1 MNRASIIGHLTRDPE
16 LRATQSGLSVCTFS
30 VAVNRKFSKEKE
42 VDFFNCVAWR
52 SLADNVSQ
60 YLSKGSKCFVSG
72 QLQNRSYEAQDGT
85 KRYVTEIV
93 ADEVEFLDT
102 KPKEERAEQPRFGD
116 DIADDDLPF

>member
-16 LRATQSGLSVCTFS
+16 LRTTQSGLSVCTFS

-102 KPKEERAEQPRFGD
+102 KPKEGTQTVGEMAGGLAE
-116 DIADDDLPF
+116 DDLPF